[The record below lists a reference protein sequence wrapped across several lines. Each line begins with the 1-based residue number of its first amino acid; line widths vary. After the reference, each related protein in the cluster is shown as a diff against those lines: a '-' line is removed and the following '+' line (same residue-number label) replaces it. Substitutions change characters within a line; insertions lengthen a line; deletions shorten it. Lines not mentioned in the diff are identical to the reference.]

1 MRVRT
6 GARRN
11 KDAGSAAW
19 DFAMPVFGARSVVRS
34 YALPDDSASSPLAS

>member
-19 DFAMPVFGARSVVRS
+19 DFAMSVFGARSVVRS
-34 YALPDDSASSPLAS
+34 DALLDDAVSSSLAS